1 MNKENQR
8 VMLTKRL
15 LKENLIQLLME
26 KDIYQISIRE
36 LCDAAGINR
45 TTFYRYYGSQF
56 DLLGEMENDL
66 IERIKNMLIDQESD
80 VSAQTLTSICAY
92 IEENINLCR
101 LLINNNID
109 PEFSSRLFQME
120 SIQLGLLNTLQNSF
134 SADDLEYVS
143 AFVING
149 SFRLIQKWLNKDD
162 REPPEKIA
170 TLVVNLVGS
179 LTRA

>member
-1 MNKENQR
+1 MKAENQR

-15 LKENLIQLLME
+15 LKENMIDLLME

-56 DLLGEMENDL
+56 DLLAEMEDDMIN
-66 IERIKNMLIDQESD
+66 RIKAMLLGRESE

-92 IEENINLCR
+92 LEENLNLCR

-120 SIQLGLLNTLQNSF
+120 PIQLSLLNRLQNTF
-134 SADDLEYVS
+134 GADDLEYVS

-149 SFRLIQKWLNKDD
+149 SFRLLQKWLNKDK

-170 TLVVNLVGS
+170 ILVANLVGS
-179 LTRA
+179 LTRI